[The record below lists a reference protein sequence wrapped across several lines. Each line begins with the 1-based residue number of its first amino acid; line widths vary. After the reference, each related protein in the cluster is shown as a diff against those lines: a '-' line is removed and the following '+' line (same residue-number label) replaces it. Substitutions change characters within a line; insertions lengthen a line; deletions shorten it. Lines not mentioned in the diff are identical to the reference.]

1 MGVRGGLVREICPAG
16 LVTSSAVFV
25 TDCHRV
31 GMGCRVASPLA
42 LYIKV
47 VQKVV
52 WTPSIEEA
60 EGILRLMAAFP

>member
-31 GMGCRVASPLA
+31 GMGCRVSSPLA

-60 EGILRLMAAFP
+60 VGILRLLAAFP